1 MKMLTKLLILL
12 AVPTAAF
19 LTFIAQ
25 PIIGKILTPRYGG
38 SAGTW
43 MTTSLFFQTAL
54 LLGYAFA
61 FWLLR
66 KPGRPAFRIVIGLAV
81 LAPLLTQIPPLHF
94 ETWPEVWAILTG
106 LVLSL
111 GPALILTTSI
121 GILIQGWVA
130 REEGVIPYYLYG
142 VSNIGSVLA
151 LLAYPFWIERHIP
164 LTTQVVALRIL
175 LFLLGLL
182 AASLAWIHHRK
193 QRRHTAVGE
202 AEPASDAGHEVIPL
216 RTLGFWTLVSFSTC
230 TVMLGA
236 IRLMSS
242 ELGSNPLSWVLPLGL
257 YLLSF
262 TVTFTGWWRP
272 WMTTSA
278 LVLLG
283 GAIYGYASTKG
294 FSNSALKAWPMAWLA
309 LITGLSCLMGH
320 ALLYQTRPGKRFSL
334 FYLVL
339 ATGGAL
345 AGLCATVIFPLLLSR
360 TYEFFILVLVIWAA
374 GLLRCLAREQLM
386 PKLALLLTVSV
397 PTMWMLYQRSV
408 GERIPGTE
416 IIHVRNYYGALT
428 ISDSPFVT
436 SVSSDTT
443 LHGIQLKGDN
453 SREPTTYYTRESGLG
468 IVLTELEKNPAP
480 LRLGVIGLGAGGVAA
495 YVRPQDE
502 IIFWEINPLMA
513 RIARENFTYLK
524 ECPGICEVRMIDG
537 RLGVQRDTGV
547 FDLILVDAF
556 SGDSIPPHLLTTD
569 AVREYLAKLKPGGF
583 LVVHISNRYF
593 DLMPVLSYAAGEN
606 GWHLVSVN
614 AEPPPAT
621 FENKHATPTVYAIFY
636 ADDRKSDIE
645 AWITRAV
652 KSETTQY
659 NITQGNTIKPL
670 HWTDE
675 RHAIVEALTD

>member
-1 MKMLTKLLILL
+1 MKILTKLLILL

-66 KPGRPAFRIVIGLAV
+66 KPGKPAFRILIGLAL
-81 LAPLLTQIPPLHF
+81 LAPLLTQIPPVYF

-106 LVLSL
+106 LVLSI

-151 LLAYPFWIERHIP
+151 LLAYPFWIERHIALP
-164 LTTQVVALRIL
+164 TQIVALRIL

-182 AASLAWIHHRK
+182 AAALAWIHYKKHAAAAVDRE
-193 QRRHTAVGE
+193 TAT
-202 AEPASDAGHEVIPL
+202 APDDAYEVIPL

-230 TVMLGA
+230 TIMLGA

-262 TVTFTGWWRP
+262 TATFTRWWRP
-272 WMTTSA
+272 WLTTAA

-294 FSNSALKAWPMAWLA
+294 FSNNALKPWPMAWLVLA
-309 LITGLSCLMGH
+309 SGLSFVVGH
-320 ALLYQTRPGKRFSL
+320 ALLYQARPAKRFSL
-334 FYLVL
+334 FYLIL

-345 AGLCATVIFPLLLSR
+345 AGLCATVIFPLMLDR
-360 TYEFFILVLVIWAA
+360 TYEFLLLVLVVWGT
-374 GLLRCLAREQLM
+374 GLLRCLAREQLL
-386 PKLALLLTVSV
+386 PRLALLLTVSI
-397 PTMWMLYQRSV
+397 PTIWMIHQRSV
-408 GERIPGTE
+408 SERIPGTE
-416 IIHVRNYYGALT
+416 ITHVRNYYGALT

-443 LHGIQLKGDN
+443 LHGIQLKGAH
-453 SREPTTYYTRESGLG
+453 SREPTAYYTRESGLG
-468 IVLTELEKNPAP
+468 IVLSELEKNPAP
-480 LRLGVIGLGAGGVAA
+480 LRMGVIGLGAGGVAA

-502 IIFWEINPLMA
+502 IVFWEINPLVTK
-513 RIARENFTYLK
+513 IAREKFTYLS
-524 ECPGICEVRMIDG
+524 ECPGACDVRMIDG
-537 RLGVQRDTGV
+537 RLGVQRDAGL
-547 FDLILVDAF
+547 FDLLLVDAF
-556 SGDSIPPHLLTTD
+556 SGDSIPPHLLTTN
-569 AVREYLAKLKPGGF
+569 AIHEYLGKLKPGGF

-593 DLMPVLSYAAGEN
+593 DLMPVLTYAAGES
-606 GWHLVSVN
+606 GWHIVSLT
-614 AEPPPAT
+614 AEPPPPT

-636 ADDRKSDIE
+636 ADARKSDLE
-645 AWITRAV
+645 SWITTAMDSKTV
-652 KSETTQY
+652 HYKITPG
-659 NITQGNTIKPL
+659 NIIKPVR
-670 HWTDE
+670 WTDE
-675 RHAIVEALTD
+675 RHAIVEALMD